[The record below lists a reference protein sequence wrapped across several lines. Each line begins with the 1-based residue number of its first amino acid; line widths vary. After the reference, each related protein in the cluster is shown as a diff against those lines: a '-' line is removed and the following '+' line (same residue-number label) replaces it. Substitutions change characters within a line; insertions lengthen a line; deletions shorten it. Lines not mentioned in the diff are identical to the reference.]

1 MNFNIVKNIKAEHNI
16 SSRCKIRIQTHT
28 INSMLSDRV
37 QCNNSRLRTAPCE
50 KQKTRIM
57 FQNITTA
64 QSKKLAHIAAHLSA
78 DVTHCGINTWSLWK
92 GAFMSLVWVT
102 VVDDGGVHEPSTV
115 RWKRNA

>member
-1 MNFNIVKNIKAEHNI
+1 MGLMSKCFYKKPEKTMPMTFLKPNASTLRKLRMIKAYGI

-50 KQKTRIM
+50 KQKTTIM

-64 QSKKLAHIAAHLSA
+64 QSKRLAHIAAHLSA
-78 DVTHCGINTWSLWK
+78 DV
-92 GAFMSLVWVT
+92 
-102 VVDDGGVHEPSTV
+102 
-115 RWKRNA
+115 